1 MNTSDLVAIAMKIL
15 SLTLVLLVA
24 LQTAACRAESVTTE
38 QALARAVE
46 YLWSKQAADG
56 AWRSEQY
63 GVMRS
68 GESLTPF
75 VLNAILQTIND
86 MPSDAGGRVLL
97 AAHFIEQH
105 VDEQGAIGRS
115 DPEVLEYP
123 VYSTAYAVQSLR
135 RIEDYQ
141 KLLGGRRFH
150 STGLMQAFLMSA
162 QYQEANGFSETDVPY
177 GGWGFNAPVR
187 SGVVGH
193 MDLAHTRKALAALQS
208 LADTPESHALR
219 QRAQLFLL
227 LMQKHPDA
235 AAPQPHPVEIPGTEL
250 PSPFDGGFYFS
261 PVALSANK
269 ALYDEENFCWRS
281 YATAT
286 CDGILALLAAG
297 VGEDDQ
303 RLVAA
308 VEWLKEHS
316 DVDYPQGVPT
326 DHPEPWGDAI
336 RFYHYA
342 VRAEVYRR
350 LNFPVEDR
358 AWLAA
363 AVITHQR
370 PDGSFVNTMSPL
382 MKEDDPVVCTT
393 LAVMA
398 LEHLVQVA
406 HPCSTCTSVVAGWS
420 GP

>member
-1 MNTSDLVAIAMKIL
+1 MKIL
-15 SLTLVLLVA
+15 SLTFVLLVT

-46 YLWSKQAADG
+46 YLWSKQAANG
-56 AWRSEQY
+56 SWRSEQY

-75 VLNAILQTIND
+75 VLNAVLRSIGSLS
-86 MPSDAGGRVLL
+86 SDEAGKVLR
-97 AAHFIEQH
+97 AAQFITEH
-105 VDEQGAIGRS
+105 IDDEGAVGRS
-115 DPEVLEYP
+115 DPDVLEYP
-123 VYSTAYAVQSLR
+123 VYSTAYAIESFLRIQSFH
-135 RIEDYQ
+135 E
-141 KLLGGRRFH
+141 LLGLDGYERIRR
-150 STGLMQAFLMSA
+150 MQAFLISA
-162 QYQEANGFSETDVPY
+162 QYQKANGFSESDVPY

-193 MDLAHTRKALAALQS
+193 MDLAHTRKALF
-208 LADTPESHALR
+208 ALR
-219 QRAQLFLL
+219 NLENRSELHELNGRALKFLL

-235 AAPQPHPVEIPGTEL
+235 AAPQPHPVEIPGTEQ

-269 ALYDEENFCWRS
+269 ALYDEKHFCWRS

-297 VGEDDQ
+297 VDEDDR

-358 AWLAA
+358 ARLAA
-363 AVITHQR
+363 AVIAHQR
-370 PDGSFVNTMSPL
+370 PDGSFVNTMSPM

-393 LAVMA
+393 LAAMA
-398 LEHLVQVA
+398 LEHLVQVT
-406 HPCSTCTSVVAGWS
+406 HPCSTCTSVAAGWS

>member
-1 MNTSDLVAIAMKIL
+1 MSDMVVIAMKIL
-15 SLTLVLLVA
+15 SLTLVLLVT

-46 YLWSKQAADG
+46 YLWSKQTANG
-56 AWRSEQY
+56 SWRSEQY

-75 VLNAILQTIND
+75 VLNALLRSIDSLS
-86 MPSDAGGRVLL
+86 SDEAGKVLR
-97 AAHFIEQH
+97 AAQFITEH
-105 VDEQGAIGRS
+105 IDDEGALGRS
-115 DPEVLEYP
+115 DPDVLEYP
-123 VYSTAYAVQSLR
+123 VYSTAYAIESFR
-135 RIEDYQ
+135 RIQSFHE
-141 KLLGGRRFH
+141 LLGLDGYEWIRR
-150 STGLMQAFLMSA
+150 MQAFLISA
-162 QYQEANGFSETDVPY
+162 QYQEANGFSEVDVPY

-193 MDLAHTRKALAALQS
+193 MDLAHTRKALAVLQS
-208 LADTPESHALR
+208 LADAPEAHALR

-235 AAPQPHPVEIPGTEL
+235 AAPQPHPVEIPGTEH

-269 ALYDEENFCWRS
+269 ALYDEKNSCWRS

-297 VGEDDQ
+297 VGEDDK

-308 VEWLKEHS
+308 VEWLKEHT

-350 LNFPVEDR
+350 LNFLVEDR
-358 AWLAA
+358 ARLAA
-363 AVITHQR
+363 AVIAHQR

-393 LAVMA
+393 LAAMA

-406 HPCSTCTSVVAGWS
+406 HPCSPCTSVAAGWS